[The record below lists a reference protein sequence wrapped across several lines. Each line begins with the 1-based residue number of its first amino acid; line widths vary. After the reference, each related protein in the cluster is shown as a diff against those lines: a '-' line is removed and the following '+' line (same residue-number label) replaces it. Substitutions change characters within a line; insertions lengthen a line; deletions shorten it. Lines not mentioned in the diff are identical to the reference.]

1 MKDAFYKDGY
11 QVDSGGNYIVR
22 CVETDPTKANRWSD
36 HQLIRVADGR
46 ILQTYGSR
54 AAACKRAQELGGN
67 TRRVRR
73 AGYGYGNYKPTLTPL
88 EQKAADRQ
96 AAKHNQWRADF
107 AAECEAKKAKDEQD
121 KKELET
127 YLAIHPTHAEMYAVL
142 FSPEVK
148 YMLDHYSHT
157 SFCLDDEG
165 KTIRFNLRRLHN
177 KKRIV
182 TIVNELARAILRGV
196 QNSFVQFSLPIGM
209 KLSSEDINSW
219 TPCYA
224 YAWEEPGL
232 NLYAMRVGK
241 LENIE
246 K

>member
-1 MKDAFYKDGY
+1 MKDAHYKEGY
-11 QVDSGGNYIVR
+11 QCDSGGDYIVR
-22 CVETDPTKANRWSD
+22 CAETDPEKVNRWSN
-36 HQLIRVADGR
+36 HQLIRFADGR
-46 ILQTYGSR
+46 ILQTYSSR

-73 AGYGYGNYKPTLTPL
+73 AGYGFGNYKPTLTPQ
-88 EQKAADRQ
+88 EQKVADRQ
-96 AAKHNQWRADF
+96 AAERNQWRADF
-107 AAECEAKKAKDEQD
+107 AYECETKKAKDEQNNKD
-121 KKELET
+121 LES

-148 YMLDHYSHT
+148 YMLDHYSHAPF
-157 SFCLDDEG
+157 SLDDEG

-196 QNSFVQFSLPIGM
+196 PNSFVQFSLPIGM
-209 KLSSEDINSW
+209 KLSFEDIDLW

-224 YAWEEPGL
+224 YAWQEPGL
-232 NLYAMRVGK
+232 NLYAMRVEE
-241 LENIE
+241 LETIE